1 MEVLIVFLIIIAL
14 LGLLDW
20 AALRW
25 GYNSRLPQLLNE
37 QGQHHPDL

>member
-1 MEVLIVFLIIIAL
+1 MELIFVFLLVVAL

-25 GYNSRLPQLLNE
+25 GYNSRRMHISDSFTE
-37 QGQHHPDL
+37 RRADL